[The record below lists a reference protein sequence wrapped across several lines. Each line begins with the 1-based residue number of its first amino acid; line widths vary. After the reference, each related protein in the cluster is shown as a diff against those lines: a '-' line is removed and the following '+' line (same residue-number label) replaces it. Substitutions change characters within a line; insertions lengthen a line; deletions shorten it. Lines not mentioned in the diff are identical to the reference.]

1 MQVVSREAGSGTRNA
16 FESLV
21 MEDRAVTPLAQV
33 APSSESV
40 IEYVASHPEAI
51 GYLSMGWVSSG
62 VKVLSIEGELP
73 TSRSAELGSYPLS
86 RDLWLVTGESP
97 SEPVEAFHRFV
108 LAPAGQQIVGRSLGR
123 VR

>member
-1 MQVVSREAGSGTRNA
+1 MVNA
-16 FESLV
+16 FH
-21 MEDRAVTPLAQV
+21 A
-33 APSSESV
+33 SSEAV
-40 IEYVASHPEAI
+40 VEYVAAHPEAI

-73 TSRSAELGSYPLS
+73 TSRSTELGTYPLS

-97 SEPVEAFHRFV
+97 SESVEAFHHFV
-108 LAPAGQQIVGRSLGR
+108 LGPAGQQIVGQSFGR